1 MGVRMTEVHE
11 LSQVLESQWLDEHEL
26 LAERVRTEAKAD
38 GVTSAG
44 VHYVEEMLLKV
55 RDEGIARIRSSVL
68 MAISQ
73 HKARG
78 TSKSEGH

>member
-1 MGVRMTEVHE
+1 
-11 LSQVLESQWLDEHEL
+11 
-26 LAERVRTEAKAD
+26 
-38 GVTSAG
+38 
-44 VHYVEEMLLKV
+44 VEEMLLKV

-78 TSKSEGH
+78 TGKSEGH